1 MSTLMVNKN
10 RCRLEIIYALQKNFY
25 KVADNMETVLK
36 QIMEQMDC
44 SLEDAK
50 TILNTTLE
58 TSNLVQNAIRLS
70 VKKEYDL

>member
-1 MSTLMVNKN
+1 
-10 RCRLEIIYALQKNFY
+10 
-25 KVADNMETVLK
+25 METVLK

-44 SLEDAK
+44 TLEDARV
-50 TILNTTLE
+50 ILNTTLE

>member
-1 MSTLMVNKN
+1 MVNKN
-10 RCRLEIIYALQKNFY
+10 RRRLEIIYALQKNFY
-25 KVADNMETVLK
+25 KVADNMEKVLK

-44 SLEDAK
+44 TLEDAK

>member
-1 MSTLMVNKN
+1 
-10 RCRLEIIYALQKNFY
+10 
-25 KVADNMETVLK
+25 METVLK

-70 VKKEYDL
+70 VKKEYDLQECERYEYIKNL

>member
-1 MSTLMVNKN
+1 
-10 RCRLEIIYALQKNFY
+10 
-25 KVADNMETVLK
+25 METVLK

-44 SLEDAK
+44 TLEDAK